1 MWDSVLP
8 IGAGVC
14 HQRGAGGRG
23 ATEPWS
29 PFICCH
35 VLSRWVF
42 NWDVQCSTR
51 AAAVCGEAGR
61 VTGYFP
67 IIGLFAFLCNCLVDT
82 GIAYDDTAVGVQLHQ
97 HPPFTQAQ
105 IRCTPSA
112 GHGVPSCPQHRA
124 VSCRDS
130 DARGTHPPPP
140 PSPCH
145 RGSAGDS
152 VSRAS
157 NHAQLC
163 CHCCCLSPGNAYE

>member
-1 MWDSVLP
+1 MWVSVLP

-14 HQRGAGGRG
+14 HQWGAGGRG

-61 VTGYFP
+61 VMGYFP

-97 HPPFTQAQ
+97 HPPLRPGPNLLHPQRRA
-105 IRCTPSA
+105 RC
-112 GHGVPSCPQHRA
+112 
-124 VSCRDS
+124 
-130 DARGTHPPPP
+130 
-140 PSPCH
+140 
-145 RGSAGDS
+145 
-152 VSRAS
+152 
-157 NHAQLC
+157 AQL
-163 CHCCCLSPGNAYE
+163 SPAQGSELQRQ